1 MPLPVSLIGPLQ
13 SIKFSS
19 GFMGLSTNI
28 GSLLMGPNSA
38 LLAVADDGD
47 GGAKD
52 WFLPAFVS
60 SSGRGRPPRGSPFK
74 GPMRG
79 IQ

>member
-1 MPLPVSLIGPLQ
+1 MPLPLSLIGPLQ

-28 GSLLMGPNSA
+28 GSLLIGPNSA
-38 LLAVADDGD
+38 LFVVADDGD

-60 SSGRGRPPRGSPFK
+60 SLGPPPRGSPFK

>member
-28 GSLLMGPNSA
+28 GSLLIGPNYA
-38 LLAVADDGD
+38 LLVVADDGD